1 MIFIAIAAD
10 SRFRDTELGAPL
22 VTLSPGGTML
32 ASARLCAGRW
42 VRMIIVIILMTD
54 WLKAFML

>member
-1 MIFIAIAAD
+1 MGPAD
-10 SRFRDTELGAPL
+10 SRFPDAELEAPL
-22 VTLSPGGTML
+22 VALSPGGTML

-42 VRMIIVIILMTD
+42 VRMIIVIVLMAD